1 MRTLLYYAMIVYN
14 TMLVVSDNLGYA
26 QTKVTQKI
34 MEALNQLLKYSE
46 THPNAR
52 LWYCVN
58 VIVLHI
64 YRERSYL
71 SAPKAFSIEGRFP
84 LSSNIT
90 YPSKCKINGAIHV
103 TSKIPQNIMVSAA
116 DTEIVAYYDNGT

>member
-34 MEALNQLLKYSE
+34 MEALNRLLKYSE

-52 LWYCVN
+52 L
-58 VIVLHI
+58 
-64 YRERSYL
+64 
-71 SAPKAFSIEGRFP
+71 
-84 LSSNIT
+84 
-90 YPSKCKINGAIHV
+90 
-103 TSKIPQNIMVSAA
+103 
-116 DTEIVAYYDNGT
+116 